1 MTMSALSLRLKLMLT
16 ASAMAGLT
24 LLACGDDP
32 AAPSDKNSDKDDDAA
47 SSSKKDAGTTSKKD
61 AGTTTKKD
69 AGAAIPEAEPG
80 DECTG
85 TARAS
90 CTSCDQQP
98 CFTTC
103 EDDVYGDCKS
113 VTSVIDVLKDAGGK
127 FVTDAGEFS
136 ASDGQVSVKFGD
148 ASVVIPPMECPAPLV
163 CSSKAMGLSSGLI
176 SSLAGG
182 AAACVGDDPI
192 GLPPSCSGPSDCTTA
207 GLKLSQCVMGYCL
220 QICK

>member
-1 MTMSALSLRLKLMLT
+1 MSAPFLRLKLLLS
-16 ASAMAGLT
+16 ASVFAGLT

-32 AAPSDKNSDKDDDAA
+32 ADPPSKGAKDDDGETAT
-47 SSSKKDAGTTSKKD
+47 KKDAGSTTKKD
-61 AGTTTKKD
+61 AGSTTKKD
-69 AGAAIPEAEPG
+69 AGAVIPEAEPG
-80 DECTG
+80 DECEG
-85 TARAS
+85 TARAR
-90 CTSCDQQP
+90 CTSCDQEP

-103 EDDVYGDCKS
+103 EDDVYGECKS
-113 VTSVIDVLKDAGGK
+113 VTNVVDALRDAGGK
-127 FVTDAGEFS
+127 IVTDAGEFS

-163 CSSKAMGLSSGLI
+163 CSSKSMGLSSGLI

-192 GLPPSCSGPSDCTTA
+192 GLPPTCSGPSDCATA

>member
-1 MTMSALSLRLKLMLT
+1 MSALSLRLKLMLS
-16 ASAMAGLT
+16 ASAFAGLT

-32 AAPSDKNSDKDDDAA
+32 AAPPSKNNDDTESTTKKDAG
-47 SSSKKDAGTTSKKD
+47 SSSKKDAGSS
-61 AGTTTKKD
+61 TKKD
-69 AGAAIPEAEPG
+69 AGAAVAEAEPG
-80 DECTG
+80 DECEG
-85 TARAS
+85 TARAR
-90 CTSCDQQP
+90 CTSCDQEP

-127 FVTDAGEFS
+127 IVTDAGEFS
-136 ASDGQVSVKFGD
+136 ASDGQVSIKVGD
-148 ASVVIPPMECPAPLV
+148 SSVVIPPMECPAPLV
-163 CSSKAMGLSSGLI
+163 CSSKSMGLSSGLI

-182 AAACVGDDPI
+182 AAACVATDAL
-192 GLPPSCSGPSDCTTA
+192 GLPPACSGPSDCTTA